1 MALILSAPEP
11 HDLIPVMCG
20 AGVDQVKTFVKM
32 PVTPGCT
39 IFAHLLERQEVRDW
53 YDCNPCLK
61 SEFESTVG
69 FCAPAED
76 HTGTGLRGRHTLPE
90 CCNLGF
96 GLFFAFFLASR
107 KKAT

>member
-61 SEFESTVG
+61 SEPEPLVR
-69 FCAPAED
+69 FCAPAEGR
-76 HTGTGLRGRHTLPE
+76 TKSGPGGLPYAASGG
-90 CCNLGF
+90 NLGF
-96 GLFFAFFLASR
+96 GALDE
-107 KKAT
+107 